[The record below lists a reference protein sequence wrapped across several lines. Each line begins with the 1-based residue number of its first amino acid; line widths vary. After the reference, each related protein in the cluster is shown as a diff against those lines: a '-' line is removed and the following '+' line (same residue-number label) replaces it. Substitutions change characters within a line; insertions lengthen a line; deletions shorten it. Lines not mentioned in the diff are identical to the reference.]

1 MILFVIEMWAD
12 ELTLLPAMRYNLNV
26 SEIKEKIMK
35 KLFALVA
42 LLALTTAG
50 ASYAAGTYTES
61 VVNKYTSGVAKKEQQ
76 MKNEAAARQQAREAQ
91 KAEFQKKVEA
101 DKAAREARQA
111 EFNKK
116 IQDQQAAN
124 EAKRAEFQK
133 KVEADKKAREARQA
147 ETDKKIQQKKEAWNT
162 LMGK

>member
-1 MILFVIEMWAD
+1 
-12 ELTLLPAMRYNLNV
+12 
-26 SEIKEKIMK
+26 MK
-35 KLFALVA
+35 KLFTLVA

-61 VVNKYTSGVAKKEQQ
+61 VVNKYTSGIAQKEQQ
-76 MKNEAAARQQAREAQ
+76 MRKESEARQQAREAQ

-101 DKAAREARQA
+101 DKKAREAKQA

-116 IQDQQAAN
+116 IQDKQAAN
-124 EAKRAEFQK
+124 EAKR
-133 KVEADKKAREARQA
+133 A